1 MFSQSQSVG
10 EGWPSRALVFS
21 VTIHCALIMYLSH
34 QPQPIIVTLSTVMA
48 GENGSA
54 LGIVYLPTDASV
66 RIPVNE
72 QSHSLRYEA
81 PHKKRAIRQPRKS
94 APVRE
99 EEHATEARVQSPPAG
114 STFGSLDFGPSDG
127 HDVRPALPVTFPDPR
142 VPRSELPEG
151 FVGDIVIEVT
161 IDATGN
167 IIEKR
172 VLQSVGRDIDQKVLA
187 VLAGWRFRPA
197 TRDGLPIPSRQDVHF
212 HFPS

>member
-1 MFSQSQSVG
+1 MFSQSQHVG
-10 EGWPSRALVFS
+10 QGFPARSLVFS
-21 VTIHCALIMYLSH
+21 FTVHCVLLVYFCWR
-34 QPQPIIVTLSTVMA
+34 PQPIVVTASTVMA

-54 LGIVYLPTDASV
+54 VGIVYLPTDAAL

-72 QSHSLRYEA
+72 QSHSLKYQ
-81 PHKKRAIRQPRKS
+81 PVKKRALKQPRKRV
-94 APVRE
+94 PVRD

-114 STFGSLDFGPSDG
+114 SRFGSLDFGPSDG

-151 FVGDIVIEVT
+151 FAGDIIIEVT
-161 IDATGN
+161 IDAAGN

-172 VLQSVGRDIDQKVLA
+172 ILQSVGHAIDEKVLA
-187 VLAGWRFRPA
+187 VLEGWRFRPA

>member
-1 MFSQSQSVG
+1 MLSQFQAVG
-10 EGWPSRALVFS
+10 EGWPLRALVFS
-21 VTIHCALIMYLSH
+21 FVVHCVLLVYFCWR
-34 QPQPIIVTLSTVMA
+34 PEPIIVRPSTVMA

-54 LGIVYLPTDASV
+54 LGIVYLPTDASL

-81 PHKKRAIRQPRKS
+81 PRRKPLIKRSRKS
-94 APVRE
+94 APVRD
-99 EEHATEARVQSPPAG
+99 EEHATEAQVQSPPAG
-114 STFGSLDFGPSDG
+114 SRFGSLDYGPNDG
-127 HDVRPALPVTFPDPR
+127 HDIRPALPVAFPDPR

-161 IDATGN
+161 IDVAGN
-167 IIEKR
+167 IVEKK
-172 VLQSVGRDIDQKVLA
+172 VLQSVGHSVDEKVLA
-187 VLAGWRFRPA
+187 VLERWRFRPA